1 MPIDTSINQSSA
13 ETVFDVD
20 QEQLAR
26 IYAKAFLAATSSQ
39 DHAALVEELDSLVS
53 DVLDKFPEFDFRL
66 TSSVLSHE
74 EREVLIDKVLGSR
87 ATASVVNLLKT
98 LSLNGRQILVRPV
111 AKTIHKLFGEMQGKH
126 EVRVYVPGELS
137 SELTDGLRQ
146 ALQSRLGV
154 AAEFHFFV
162 KPELIGGMVV
172 QVGDTVFDGSVRT
185 TLERAR
191 RQMVES
197 AVAAI
202 ESRPGKFISDK

>member
-1 MPIDTSINQSSA
+1 MPMDTSINQSSA

-26 IYAKAFLAATSSQ
+26 IYAKAFLSATSSQ
-39 DHAALVEELDSLVS
+39 DQAALVEELDSLVS

-66 TSSVLSHE
+66 TSTVMSHE
-74 EREVLIDKVLGSR
+74 EREALIDNVLGSR
-87 ATASVVNLLKT
+87 ASSPVVNLLKT
-98 LSLNGRQILVRPV
+98 LSQNGRQILVRPV
-111 AKTIHKLFGEMQGKH
+111 IAAIHKLVGEMRGEH
-126 EVRVYVPGELS
+126 EVRVYIPSELS
-137 SELTDGLRQ
+137 TELTDGLRQ

-154 AAEFHFFV
+154 NAEFHFHV

-202 ESRPGKFISDK
+202 ESRPDKFMLDK

>member
-26 IYAKAFLAATSSQ
+26 IYAKAFLTATSSQ
-39 DHAALVEELDSLVS
+39 DQAALVEELDSLVG
-53 DVLDKFPEFDFRL
+53 DVLDKFREFDFRL

-74 EREVLIDKVLGSR
+74 EREVLIDNVLGSR
-87 ATASVVNLLKT
+87 ASVPVVNLLKT
-98 LSLNGRQILVRPV
+98 LSQNGRQILVRPV
-111 AKTIHKLFGEMQGKH
+111 VAAIHKLVGEMRGEY
-126 EVRVYVPGELS
+126 EVRVYVPSELS
-137 SELTDGLRQ
+137 TELTDGLRQ

-154 AAEFHFFV
+154 NAEFHFHV

-202 ESRPGKFISDK
+202 ESRPDKFMSDK